1 MQFTNKEIQ
10 AAYDEAKEMLSERPE
25 YIDNMNS
32 DFKKLETF
40 LQDHLQ
46 EITFDYDINL
56 GTYLKFDRKFYVVQ
70 KNEKQT
76 HIPLNECK
84 LTIRLAVY
92 KIMPDFITALGEYV
106 KSNYNLPQ

>member
-10 AAYDEAKEMLSERPE
+10 AAYDEAKEMLSGRPE

-40 LQDHLQ
+40 LQDNLQ
-46 EITFDYDINL
+46 EIAFNYDINS
-56 GTYLKFDRKFYVVQ
+56 GIYLKFDRKFYVVQ
-70 KNEKQT
+70 KNDEETQ
-76 HIPLNECK
+76 IPLNECK
-84 LTIRLAVY
+84 LQIRLAVY

-106 KSNYNLPQ
+106 KLKYILS